1 MEDNKFGTVFA
12 DGKILNL
19 DSASIEEVE
28 KCLDNVEKTK
38 KVADNKLSELYFEIR
53 NG

>member
-19 DSASIEEVE
+19 DSASINEIE
-28 KCLDNVEKTK
+28 KCLNNVEKTK
-38 KVADNKLSELYFEIR
+38 KIADDKLNELYFEIR
-53 NG
+53 NS